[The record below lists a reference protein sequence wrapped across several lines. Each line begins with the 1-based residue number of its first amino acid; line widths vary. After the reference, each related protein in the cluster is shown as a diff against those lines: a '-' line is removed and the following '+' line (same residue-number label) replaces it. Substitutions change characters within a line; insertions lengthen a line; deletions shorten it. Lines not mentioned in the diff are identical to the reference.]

1 MSRPFVARD
10 PEILHECRIFG
21 AQIQMFMDSI
31 YTPDEG
37 VKDRSTPSILSLCLV
52 RPGERGRMPIFD
64 RHMARRG
71 GLVGL
76 GAVDVVD
83 EEGVEN
89 DEVKRSYGTTRWPDL
104 HKMTYARSKLIF
116 EAQGTGEQLF
126 ASPAQNNSIALLD
139 DVKTPELINDAAG
152 ISLQTSAG
160 NYQHLY
166 FCDRILAPEE
176 RGSIQRALCAEAQAR
191 GIGGDVA
198 ATGPE
203 QPHRVPGSVNFKPGR
218 NLFVTRLAGSW
229 GRIDGGVP
237 LIADEWIERGQGV
250 PSVRSPASAARGP
263 IPKGHKSDSE
273 SDWAWA
279 CAYAETRRGMD
290 RDQLIDE
297 IEQGLTARALPRRHG
312 DAARYART
320 TVKNLIADSKI

>member
-10 PEILHECRIFG
+10 PAILHECRIFG
-21 AQIQMFMDSI
+21 GQIQMFMDSI

-37 VKDRSTPSILSLCLV
+37 VKDRSTPSILSLSLV
-52 RPGERGRMPIFD
+52 RPGERGRMPVFEK
-64 RHMARRG
+64 HMQRRG
-71 GLVGL
+71 GLFGL

-89 DEVKRSYGTTRWPDL
+89 DEVKRSYGTTRWPDV
-104 HKMTYARSKLIF
+104 HKMAYARSKSIY

-126 ASPAQNNSIALLD
+126 ASPGPNNAIALLD

-152 ISLQTSAG
+152 ISLQTSEG

-166 FCDRILAPEE
+166 FYDRILAPEE
-176 RGSIQRALCAEAQAR
+176 RGAIQRALVHEAQAR
-191 GIGGDVA
+191 GIGGDAA

-218 NLFVTRLAGSW
+218 GLFVARIAGAW
-229 GRIDGGVP
+229 GRIDGALP
-237 LIADEWIERGQGV
+237 LVADDWIERGQGV
-250 PSVRSPASAARGP
+250 PSVRSAVASPRGP
-263 IPKGHKSDSE
+263 IAEGHRSDSE

-279 CAYAETRRGMD
+279 CAYAEARRGMD
-290 RDQLIDE
+290 RDQLIHE
-297 IEQGLTARALPRRHG
+297 IEQGLTARALPRRQG
-312 DAARYART
+312 DAARYVRT
-320 TVKNLIADSKI
+320 TVKSLIAESKV